1 VKAIGD
7 AADVVTAYQDAALGS
22 TRFAR
27 GEPPKG
33 RHGNLHCEIASVR
46 LINAAGEVVGAA
58 NIAEESLVR
67 IRLRVRKGGVRLRA
81 MVDAYVKGVFAFR
94 TIQPEPIVSEDKGI
108 FDLFIRVPANF
119 LSETTYN
126 LNVTV
131 DTQHDEKEMK
141 ASMANAITFLAYG
154 SEDAGLYK
162 NALLAPRFN
171 WSVKKYLHV
180 LGSTEH
186 KRRKAAARQR

>member
-1 VKAIGD
+1 M
-7 AADVVTAYQDAALGS
+7 
-22 TRFAR
+22 
-27 GEPPKG
+27 
-33 RHGNLHCEIASVR
+33 HCEIAMVR

-58 NIAEESLVR
+58 NIAEDTFVR
-67 IRLRVRKGGVRLRA
+67 IRLRVRKGGVRLRGI
-81 MVDAYVKGVFAFR
+81 VDAYVKGVFAFR

-108 FDLFIRVPANF
+108 FDLFLRIPANL

-131 DTQHDEKEMK
+131 ETEQEKDLK
-141 ASMANAITFLAYG
+141 AVLPNAITFLAYG
-154 SEDAGLYK
+154 SADAGLYK
-162 NALLAPRFN
+162 NALLAPRLD

-180 LGSTEH
+180 LGSTEY